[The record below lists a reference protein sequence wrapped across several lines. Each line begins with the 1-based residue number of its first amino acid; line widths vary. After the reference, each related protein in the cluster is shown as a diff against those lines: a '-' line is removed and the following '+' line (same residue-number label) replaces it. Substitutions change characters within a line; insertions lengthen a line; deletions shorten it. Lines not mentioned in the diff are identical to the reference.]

1 MTDNRLQNRVFL
13 YEVVMGEQGG
23 QEQGNVPVRR
33 SGRQFIRV
41 PYRLMSQEMRRIT
54 QMGGKIISIR
64 PIEDVDPAIAVPESP
79 LLQQVDALS
88 QSEAI
93 AEPEV
98 TLETELESNW
108 QLEAIEEK
116 EITPEPEPETQ
127 SNLAPEV
134 IPEVEMTPEP
144 QPVEQQEAPIESDEP
159 WWVEIYTS
167 QPRCLYY
174 FGPFDSASEAN
185 YYKSGYIED
194 LQAEGAEG
202 ITTTI
207 KQCRPINLTKEW

>member
-79 LLQQVDALS
+79 LLQQVDNLPQA
-88 QSEAI
+88 EVKI
-93 AEPEV
+93 TPEPEP
-98 TLETELESNW
+98 ETQSN
-108 QLEAIEEK
+108 LVPEVIPEV

>member
-13 YEVVMGEQGG
+13 YEVVMGEVGG
-23 QEQGNVPVRR
+23 QGQATVPVRR

-64 PIEDVDPAIAVPESP
+64 PIEDVDPTIAFSESIP
-79 LLQQVDALS
+79 IQQSDALS
-88 QSEAI
+88 QSQAI
-93 AEPEV
+93 AEPE
-98 TLETELESNW
+98 SNW
-108 QLEAIEEK
+108 QPEAIEEK
-116 EITPEPEPETQ
+116 EITPEIQSESNFPTET
-127 SNLAPEV
+127 
-134 IPEVEMTPEP
+134 IPEAETTSETETKKESPT
-144 QPVEQQEAPIESDEP
+144 ISDEP

-174 FGPFDSASEAN
+174 FGPFDSASEAD

-207 KQCRPINLTKEW
+207 KQCRPMILTQEW

>member
-13 YEVVMGEQGG
+13 YEVVMGEPS
-23 QEQGNVPVRR
+23 EQGQANVPVRR

-64 PIEDVDPAIAVPESP
+64 PIEDVDPAIAFSESTP
-79 LLQQVDALS
+79 MQQFDALS

-116 EITPEPEPETQ
+116 ETTPEIQSESNFPTETIPEAATTPETETQ
-127 SNLAPEV
+127 KESPT
-134 IPEVEMTPEP
+134 I
-144 QPVEQQEAPIESDEP
+144 SDEP

-174 FGPFDSASEAN
+174 FGPFDSASEAD

-207 KQCRPINLTKEW
+207 KQCRPIILTQEW

>member
-79 LLQQVDALS
+79 LLQQVDNLP
-88 QSEAI
+88 Q
-93 AEPEV
+93 AEV
-98 TLETELESNW
+98 
-108 QLEAIEEK
+108 K
-116 EITPEPEPETQ
+116 ITPEPEPETQ